1 MHSVSLKMMMALLA
15 MTGCAASAAQAQE
28 MAWENMTGK
37 VASEPPAASV
47 HAFAYGESPQV
58 HFPPRMSVRPRR
70 TEPVGKTEPVESA
83 EAAYCVRTCDG
94 RYFPAPALDNK
105 SRAEGCRNLCPSSET
120 RLFIGGS
127 IDSASSKDGKPYSAL
142 ANAFRYRKEL
152 VAGCTCNG
160 KDTAGLASI
169 KIEDDKTLRRG
180 DLVAASDGLQ
190 VVQSVSDREA
200 RLTAASPSEQK
211 ALMRPP
217 TVASR

>member
-1 MHSVSLKMMMALLA
+1 MHRANLKTMMALLA
-15 MTGCAASAAQAQE
+15 MTGCAVSAAQAQE
-28 MAWENMTGK
+28 MAWENMTGR
-37 VASEPPAASV
+37 VASEPSASSFR
-47 HAFAYGESPQV
+47 AFAYGESPQV
-58 HFPPRMSVRPRR
+58 QFPPRMSVRPRR

-120 RLFIGGS
+120 KLFIGGS
-127 IDSASSKDGKPYSAL
+127 IDSANSKDGKPYSAL

-160 KDTAGLASI
+160 KDPVGLASI
-169 KIEDDKTLRRG
+169 KVEDDKTLRRG

-190 VVQSVSDREA
+190 VVQSVSAGEP
-200 RLTAASPSEQK
+200 RLAAASPSEQR

-217 TVASR
+217 IVASR